1 MVIMVICSAC
11 DHESSSKRDR
21 SKGSTCKD
29 CVVDNQIVEHEYT
42 IDPCDCHA
50 VDHDKSKLR
59 KTPDIEESLF
69 DSIKASIVKEKK
81 QSENI
86 SYKIKQLEKLKNETE
101 SIGEIEHYEQQI
113 KKLQR
118 DKDIGG

>member
-1 MVIMVICSAC
+1 MMTICSAC
-11 DHESSSKRDR
+11 EHESSSKSNRA
-21 SKGSTCKD
+21 KGSTCED
-29 CVVDNQIVEHEYT
+29 CVVDNSIMDFEYT
-42 IDPCDCHA
+42 HDPCDCHA
-50 VDHDKSKLR
+50 VGHDKSKLE

-81 QSENI
+81 QSENM
-86 SYKIKQLEKLKNETE
+86 SYKIKQLEKLRDETKSKE
-101 SIGEIEHYEQQI
+101 EIEYYEQQI